1 MQNYTGSLNK
11 EISLLKETI
20 IFKNKLIEI
29 LEAENLRLKK
39 ENAELKSTNKRR
51 LLHAA

>member
-1 MQNYTGSLNK
+1 MQNYTGYLNK
-11 EISLLKETI
+11 EIAFLRETI
-20 IFKNKLIEI
+20 VFKNKLIEL

-51 LLHAA
+51 LPNAA